1 MCPRSTLEKKDEHCL
16 AKLSIINDN
25 IYVVCIE
32 STTMNLEARAGIWG
46 HTICVSPTPDEPGTL
61 NIEPGTLNIK
71 CPFQV
76 SR

>member
-46 HTICVSPTPDEPGTL
+46 HTICVSPTPFNVLFYL
-61 NIEPGTLNIK
+61 NIPLNLLQLRLK
-71 CPFQV
+71 T
-76 SR
+76 